1 MYKKQMYIVTIFYI
15 LKVKKRSNMSKHIHT
30 KQQVY
35 GNYMTILNVNN
46 YMTIFNIIQH
56 ICMDMNIVQDVY
68 INKNYNIPVTAIILH
83 GLKKE

>member
-1 MYKKQMYIVTIFYI
+1 
-15 LKVKKRSNMSKHIHT
+15 MSKHIHT

-68 INKNYNIPVTAIILH
+68 INKNYKFL
-83 GLKKE
+83 